1 MESKYPPQTL
11 QALFRTD
18 LYKEW
23 FLKFNVGTSYPV
35 IKDDDV
41 LDIPIPIFDDD
52 DNKRIVENVENASVL
67 FEQAKH
73 LLLRVRCA
81 VEKAVENNEVEA
93 KAILL
98 ALLAKE

>member
-1 MESKYPPQTL
+1 M
-11 QALFRTD
+11 RD
-18 LYKEW
+18 
-23 FLKFNVGTSYPV
+23 
-35 IKDDDV
+35 
-41 LDIPIPIFDDD
+41 
-52 DNKRIVENVENASVL
+52 ASVL

>member
-1 MESKYPPQTL
+1 M
-11 QALFRTD
+11 
-18 LYKEW
+18 
-23 FLKFNVGTSYPV
+23 KFNVGTSYPV